1 MLGKVEVGID
11 MGGDGTKSGGASG
24 TLIIPAGAVIMGR
37 TSDDYLV
44 VNRGS
49 KIIASGTRSAPIRF
63 SHQYIKGQLGA

>member
-1 MLGKVEVGID
+1 MYRMLGKVEVGID

-49 KIIASGTRSAPIRF
+49 KIIASEQDQA
-63 SHQYIKGQLGA
+63 